1 MVKRSASLLAAPDW
15 LRTYSRGEFRSDLLA
30 SAIVT
35 VMLIPQSLAY
45 ALLAGLPPEA
55 GLYASMFPAVAYACF
70 GSSRMLA
77 VGPVAVISLM
87 TATALADAT
96 ASHDIAWS
104 TAAALLAVLSGIF
117 LFLLGLLRTGWIA
130 NFLSHAVISGFIS
143 ASALYIALGQLPHVF
158 GIDVAGDTLFTL
170 LPALLAGADD
180 VVPLVAWIGGGTIA
194 FLVFARTRLAALLV
208 RFGVAED
215 AAQLAVRAGP
225 VLAVAAAT
233 GAVAA
238 LDLSAAGVSVV
249 GAVPSGWPT
258 IVAPAFEWGAMVAL
272 APYAVLLSLVG
283 FVESISVG
291 QSLGMRRRQRV
302 EPDRELLGLG
312 AANLAAGLS
321 GAFPVTGGFSRSVVN
336 SDAGAASPL
345 AGVFTALGMGIVAAF
360 LTPLFHDMPRAVL
373 AAVIICAVLPLV
385 DLPAMQRAWHHGR
398 ADFAALMLTGAGVL
412 LIGVEAGIALGVL
425 VSLGIHLG
433 RSSRP
438 HMAVVGR
445 VPGTEHFRN
454 VDRHAVLTAE
464 HVLCVRVDEALWFGN
479 VRFLEERLTN
489 LVASRSDVTEL
500 VLQCTAVNGVDGSA
514 MEALERLSEQLAGA
528 GVRLH
533 LAEVKGPAMDALSR
547 AGVPERLSGEIFF
560 TEHEAMRAL
569 AETQRTPA
577 PDDVSAQQWCG
588 DGDGI

>member
-1 MVKRSASLLAAPDW
+1 MVDGSASLRTAPDW
-15 LRTYSRGEFRSDLLA
+15 LRTYSRAEFRADLFA
-30 SAIVT
+30 SALVT

-70 GSSRMLA
+70 GSSRVLA

-87 TATALADAT
+87 TATALADVTSAY
-96 ASHDIAWS
+96 DIAWS
-104 TAAALLAVLSGIF
+104 AAAALLALLSGCF
-117 LFLLGLLRTGWIA
+117 LFLLGLLRMGWIA

-143 ASALYIALGQLPHVF
+143 ASALFIAFGQLPQIL
-158 GIDVAGDTLFTL
+158 GIDAAGDTLVTL
-170 LPALLAGADD
+170 LPALIAGADA
-180 VVPLVAWIGGGTIA
+180 VSPAVAWMGGGTIA

-208 RFGVAED
+208 RFGVNED
-215 AAQLAVRAGP
+215 VARLAVRAGP
-225 VLAVAAAT
+225 VFAVCVGTAIVT
-233 GAVAA
+233 A
-238 LDLSAAGVSVV
+238 LDLTAADVAVV

-258 IVAPAFEWGAMVAL
+258 IVAPAFDWSALLAL

-312 AANLAAGLS
+312 AANVVAGVS

-345 AGVFTALGMGIVAAF
+345 AGALTALGMGLVAAF
-360 LTPLFHDMPRAVL
+360 FTPLFHDMPRAVL

-385 DLPAMQRAWHHGR
+385 DLSAMRRAWHHGR

-412 LIGVEAGIALGVL
+412 LFGVEAGIALGVL

-438 HMAVVGR
+438 HIAVVGR
-445 VPGTEHFRN
+445 VPGTEQFRN
-454 VDRHAVLTAE
+454 VDRHAVLTAD
-464 HVLCVRVDEALWFGN
+464 HVLCVRIDEALWFGN

-489 LVASRSDVTEL
+489 LVASRPAVTEL

-514 MEALERLSEQLAGA
+514 MEALERVSEQLAAA

-547 AGVPERLSGEIFF
+547 AGVPARLSGEIFF
-560 TEHEAMRAL
+560 TQHEAMRAL
-569 AETQRTPA
+569 AGASGATVI
-577 PDDVSAQQWCG
+577 DDASMQQWCG